1 MPSKKNLSLRTKL
14 IGSFIIITSVF
25 ALVAIIGS
33 INLGS
38 MRLAEWDLYQVDTAP
53 QPDLAHVSVTFQ
65 KVRVALRDFLA
76 APTTEQRAHFQSQV
90 EDLTRELDQAI
101 GQLNSANLSHDERAL
116 YEQFMQA
123 RGAYRD
129 YESRILTAGNAGR
142 PQEGWAILWSD
153 GYGEVAKQVLGS
165 IAEIEQMKVAD
176 GRNAI
181 EANLSLARR
190 YSTEMIAGIVLGLA
204 LALGIAGWL
213 TLSITRPL
221 NQAVLNLTS
230 ASEQILATTTEQVA
244 GAREQA
250 AAVTETA
257 TTADEITQT
266 AQQAAQ
272 RASSMG
278 DAARRTVEVGEAGKK
293 AVDGA
298 IAAMRAVR
306 EQIETTAIRAVRE
319 QIDTTA
325 QSIMRLAEQAQ
336 AIGDIITT
344 VNDIAEET
352 NLLALNA
359 AIEASR
365 AGEHGKGFAVVAS
378 EIKDLANQSKQATIQ
393 VRQILGDIQRAT
405 NGAVLSTESITR
417 GMKQLTETVTRGMSE
432 LTEVS
437 GNAGQTIGSLVET
450 LAETMRA
457 ATQIAASAG
466 QQATGT
472 AQIAVAI
479 KNIEEV
485 SKQTIAAT
493 HQSKEAADNLNAI
506 GSQLANL
513 VGSNGRWTNNN
524 TMHAL

>member
-1 MPSKKNLSLRTKL
+1 MFLKNTSLRFKL
-14 IGSFIIITSVF
+14 VGGFILMAAVSAFIGV
-25 ALVAIIGS
+25 IGN
-33 INLGS
+33 INLRA
-38 MRLAEWDLYQVDTAP
+38 MREADWALYQYDTELQPRLAYMA
-53 QPDLAHVSVTFQ
+53 VTFQ
-65 KVRVALRDFLA
+65 KIRVSLRDFLA
-76 APTTEQRAHFQSQV
+76 ATTPEQKQRFLTQAQ
-90 EDLTRELDQAI
+90 ELTRNLDRAI
-101 GQLNSANLSHDERAL
+101 DRFSKANLSQNEREVF
-116 YEQFMQA
+116 EQFMQA

-129 YESRILTAGNAGR
+129 YENHVLDAGKAGH
-142 PQEGWAILWSD
+142 PQEGWTILWSE
-153 GYGEVAKQVLGS
+153 GYGTVANTVLGTL
-165 IAEIEQMKVAD
+165 AKIEQMKVED
-176 GRNAI
+176 FRNAVA
-181 EANLSLARR
+181 ANISLANRC
-190 YSTEMIAGIVLGLA
+190 SAEMLIAIAFGLILA
-204 LALGIAGWL
+204 LTVGGGL

-221 NQAVLNLTS
+221 NQAVLKLTD
-230 ASEQILATTTEQVA
+230 ASQQILATTTEQVA

-278 DAARRTVEVGEAGKK
+278 EAARRTVEVGEAGKK
-293 AVDGA
+293 AVDGS

-306 EQIETTAIRAVRE
+306 EQVETTAQNIL
-319 QIDTTA
+319 
-325 QSIMRLAEQAQ
+325 RLAEQAQ
-336 AIGDIITT
+336 AIGEIIAT

-393 VRQILGDIQRAT
+393 VRQILGDIQKAT
-405 NGAVLSTESITR
+405 NAAVLSTES
-417 GMKQLTETVTRGMSE
+417 VTRGMGE
-432 LTEVS
+432 VTEVS
-437 GNAGQTIGSLVET
+437 AKAGEAIGALADA
-450 LAETMRA
+450 LAETMRT

-485 SKQTIAAT
+485 TKQTIAAT
-493 HQSKEAADNLNAI
+493 HQSKDAADNLNAI
-506 GSQLANL
+506 GEQLASL
-513 VGSNGRWTNNN
+513 IRYSGKWTNGNSLP
-524 TMHAL
+524 A